1 MTAYLFR
8 LRRLATTLALAA
20 CAAVLSPAP
29 AADAPQAVKEKEK
42 ANPRD
47 KATAGAAGVVPFE
60 MLASNH
66 MMVRAKING
75 KGPYRLIFDLGAPIT
90 LLSNRAAEGSG
101 AVKKDAPKSFLFA
114 MRGEATVET
123 LEVGGL
129 TARGLP
135 VVVLDH
141 PALKALGGF
150 FGGPLD
156 GIIGFTLFAR
166 YKTTI
171 DYQAREM
178 TFEPVDFKM
187 RDLLKD
193 LPDRLAGPKVARRR
207 VLAPTGLLG
216 LTLAEPDDPL
226 AAAGVTVASVLA
238 GSPAE
243 AAGLK
248 PGDVLTSLD
257 GRWTTSVADT
267 FAAAA
272 SARPGRAVAAVVV
285 RAGNALTL
293 SVVPTDGI

>member
-1 MTAYLFR
+1 M
-8 LRRLATTLALAA
+8 LRRSALILAFLAAGPLATARADDAA
-20 CAAVLSPAP
+20 
-29 AADAPQAVKEKEK
+29 QAVAAKEKEK
-42 ANPRD
+42 
-47 KATAGAAGVVPFE
+47 KGVVPFE

-75 KGPYRLIFDLGAPIT
+75 KGPFRLIFDLGAPIT
-90 LLSNRAAEGSG
+90 LLSNKAAEASG
-101 AVKKDAPKSFLFA
+101 AVKQDAPKSFLFS
-114 MRGEATVET
+114 MRGEAAVET

-129 TARGLP
+129 SAKNLP
-135 VVVLDH
+135 VIVLDH
-141 PALKALGGF
+141 PALKALGGL

-156 GIIGFTLFAR
+156 GIIGFTFFAR

-193 LPDRLAGPKVARRR
+193 LPDRLAGPKIARQR
-207 VLAPTGLLG
+207 VLAPAGVFG
-216 LTLAEPDDPL
+216 LTVAEAAENPL
-226 AAAGVTVASVLA
+226 DAPGVTIVSVLA

-257 GRWTTSVADT
+257 GRWTASVADT
-267 FAAAA
+267 FAAA
-272 SARPGRAVAAVVV
+272 SAAGPGRAIAAVVV
-285 RAGNALTL
+285 RDGAEMTL
-293 SVVPTDGI
+293 KVVPRDGI